1 MKRTMEFRET
11 PGLHNAPILDAQSIS
26 VPGVENRT
34 TNTALLACLLYNSPR
49 LNIAEV
55 LVINVNVINVRP

>member
-34 TNTALLACLLYNSPR
+34 TNTALLACLLYTSPSPR
-49 LNIAEV
+49 D
-55 LVINVNVINVRP
+55 

>member
-34 TNTALLACLLYNSPR
+34 TNTASLAGLIENSPR
-49 LNIAEV
+49 LKIAEV
-55 LVINVNVINVRP
+55 LVINVKV

>member
-11 PGLHNAPILDAQSIS
+11 PALHNTPILDAQSIS

-34 TNTALLACLLYNSPR
+34 TNTASLAGLIENSPR
-49 LNIAEV
+49 LKIAEV
-55 LVINVNVINVRP
+55 LVINVKV